1 MKEARNELAR
11 CNCCFCNRSVF
22 LAYHTGVLQM
32 NMERTEQVKQA
43 IAIDVDEL
51 VKESANLKFKD
62 VRLEEIVK
70 RKEMI
75 IDIRKKLKSL
85 NERIVELYDT
95 YTIDLQK
102 IVDEKKEVGESK

>member
-1 MKEARNELAR
+1 
-11 CNCCFCNRSVF
+11 
-22 LAYHTGVLQM
+22 M
-32 NMERTEQVKQA
+32 NMERTEHVKQA

-102 IVDEKKEVGESK
+102 IVDEKKEVGGAK

>member
-1 MKEARNELAR
+1 M
-11 CNCCFCNRSVF
+11 
-22 LAYHTGVLQM
+22 AYHTGVLQM

>member
-1 MKEARNELAR
+1 
-11 CNCCFCNRSVF
+11 
-22 LAYHTGVLQM
+22 M

>member
-1 MKEARNELAR
+1 
-11 CNCCFCNRSVF
+11 
-22 LAYHTGVLQM
+22 M

-85 NERIVELYDT
+85 NERIVELYNT

>member
-1 MKEARNELAR
+1 
-11 CNCCFCNRSVF
+11 
-22 LAYHTGVLQM
+22 M

-85 NERIVELYDT
+85 NERMVELYDT